1 MDIHTANRYSFATK
15 IAAVGYNDGVTEGS
29 NGRREKTMKLKAVQI
44 ENYRAIRSLTL
55 NLDPQLTVL
64 HGANGCGKTSILTAI
79 ALAFAPSMHAAGRR
93 VDLDRHIG
101 GLPYPKIQLLGEN
114 DEILS
119 RVEANDLAEAAGG
132 IGWGHTNERGQFIAG
147 EADAR
152 ANLPPFVFY
161 DIDRAV
167 VSSLKEREVGANI
180 DYNQLFEWFY
190 AAENQELRL
199 RERDD
204 PNTTL
209 GDLDAVRRAVCGM
222 IPGASKPRIEMEPP
236 RLVVSLADR
245 AEFSLE
251 QLSDGYQNVLA
262 LAADIAWQMAM
273 QHEAPAPHSPS
284 TEAVVLIDEIELHLH
299 PQWQQHVLPDLMH
312 TFPNAQFVVSTH
324 SPQILSTIQPK
335 HILELALDN
344 DNIVAEGAASA
355 TYGAEASD
363 VLTCVMGVETRPD
376 NRFARELAKFR
387 RLISDDHG
395 ETEEA
400 VRIRETLEELSPQD
414 PALADA
420 DLEIRQRRLRNSRG
434 VHGTSA
440 SSRACRSRTRE
451 F

>member
-1 MDIHTANRYSFATK
+1 
-15 IAAVGYNDGVTEGS
+15 
-29 NGRREKTMKLKAVQI
+29 MKLKAVQI

-79 ALAFAPSMHAAGRR
+79 ALAFAPTMHAVGRR

-119 RVEANDLAEAAGG
+119 QVEASDLAEAAGRV
-132 IGWGHTNERGQFIAG
+132 GWGHTNERGQFIAG
-147 EADAR
+147 EAETS

-167 VSSLKEREVGANI
+167 VSSLKEREVGAKVN
-180 DYNQLFEWFY
+180 YNQLFEWFY
-190 AAENQELRL
+190 ASENDELRR

-204 PNTTL
+204 PNTKL
-209 GDLDAVRRAVCGM
+209 GDLDAVRRAVCSM
-222 IPGASKPRIEMEPP
+222 IPGASEPRIEMGPP
-236 RLVVSLADR
+236 RLVVSLADQ

-273 QHEAPAPHSPS
+273 QHEAPAPHSPN
-284 TEAVVLIDEIELHLH
+284 TEALVLIDEIELHLH

-324 SPQILSTIQPK
+324 SPQVLSTIGPQ
-335 HILELALDN
+335 HILELSPDD

-355 TYGAEASD
+355 TYGAEAGD
-363 VLTCVMGVETRPD
+363 VLTCVMRVETRPD
-376 NRFARELAKFR
+376 NPFAQELAKYR
-387 RLISDDHG
+387 RLINDDLG

-400 VRIRETLEELSPQD
+400 VRIRQALGELSPHD
-414 PALADA
+414 PALAVA
-420 DLEIRQRRLRNSRG
+420 DLEIRQRRLRNSR
-434 VHGTSA
+434 
-440 SSRACRSRTRE
+440 RAK
-451 F
+451 

>member
-93 VDLDRHIG
+93 VDLDRQIG
-101 GLPYPKIQLLGEN
+101 GLPYPKIQLVGDSGEV
-114 DEILS
+114 LS
-119 RVEANDLAEAAGG
+119 RVEANHLAEAAGG
-132 IGWGHTNERGQFIAG
+132 IGWGHINERGQFIPG
-147 EADAR
+147 EAGTS
-152 ANLPPFVFY
+152 ANLLPFVFY

-167 VSSLKEREVGANI
+167 VSSLKERDVGTEV

-190 AAENQELRL
+190 ASENDELRR

-204 PNTTL
+204 PNATL
-209 GDLDAVRRAVCGM
+209 GDLDAVRRAVCSM
-222 IPGASKPRIEMEPP
+222 IPGASEPRIEMRPP
-236 RLVVSLADR
+236 RFVVSLADR

-262 LAADIAWQMAM
+262 LAADIAWQMAV
-273 QHEAPAPHSPS
+273 QHEAPAAHSPH
-284 TEAVVLIDEIELHLH
+284 TEALVLIDEIELHLH
-299 PQWQQHVLPDLMH
+299 PRWQQHVLPDLMR

-324 SPQILSTIQPK
+324 SPQVLSTIRPR
-335 HILELALDN
+335 HILELAPDDDN
-344 DNIVAEGAASA
+344 VVAEGAASA
-355 TYGAEASD
+355 TYGAEAGD

-376 NRFARELAKFR
+376 NRFTQELGNYR
-387 RLISDDHG
+387 RLISDDRG

-400 VRIRETLEELSPQD
+400 QRIRKTLDELSPQD
-414 PALADA
+414 PALDDA
-420 DLEIRQRRLRNSRG
+420 DLEIRQRGLYREPRNAQCEHYRPALPAE
-434 VHGTSA
+434 T
-440 SSRACRSRTRE
+440 
-451 F
+451 

>member
-1 MDIHTANRYSFATK
+1 MDPLAATNQK
-15 IAAVGYNDGVTEGS
+15 
-29 NGRREKTMKLKAVQI
+29 MKLKAVHI

-55 NLDPQLTVL
+55 NLDPRLTVL
-64 HGANGCGKTSILTAI
+64 HGANGCGKTSILTAT
-79 ALAFAPSMHAAGRR
+79 ALAFAPRMHAADRR

-119 RVEANDLAEAAGG
+119 RVEADHLAEAARG
-132 IGWGHTNERGQFIAG
+132 IGWGHKNERGQFIPG
-147 EADAR
+147 EAETG

-167 VSSLKEREVGANI
+167 VSSLKEREVGAKV
-180 DYNQLFEWFY
+180 DYNQMFEWFY
-190 AAENQELRL
+190 ASENDELRR

-209 GDLDAVRRAVCGM
+209 GDLDAVRRAVCSM
-222 IPGASKPRIEMEPP
+222 IPSASNPRIEMGPP

-245 AEFSLE
+245 GEFSLE

-273 QHEAPAPHSPS
+273 QHEAPAAHSPN
-284 TEAVVLIDEIELHLH
+284 TEALVLIDEIELHLH
-299 PQWQQHVLPDLMH
+299 PQWQQHVLPDLMR

-324 SPQILSTIQPK
+324 SPQVLSTIGPK
-335 HILELALDN
+335 HILELAPDD

-355 TYGAEASD
+355 TYGAEAGD

-376 NRFARELAKFR
+376 NPFAQELAKYR
-387 RLISDDHG
+387 RLINDDLG

-400 VRIRETLEELSPQD
+400 VRIRKALGELSPQD
-414 PALADA
+414 PALAVA
-420 DLEIRQRRLRNSRG
+420 DLEVRQRRLRNSR
-434 VHGTSA
+434 
-440 SSRACRSRTRE
+440 RAR
-451 F
+451 